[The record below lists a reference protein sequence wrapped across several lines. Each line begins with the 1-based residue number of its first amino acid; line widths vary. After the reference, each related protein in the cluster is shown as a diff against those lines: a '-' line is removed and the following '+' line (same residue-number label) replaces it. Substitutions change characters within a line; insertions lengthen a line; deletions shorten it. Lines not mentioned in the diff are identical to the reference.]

1 MEDEKGIP
9 SSHSSDSFGDHGSLK
24 ARPLAAWNHTLRYQ
38 KQSNVVLDTA
48 EQRGYPK
55 TAKPLHEDRS
65 NIWNSVHSKENCA
78 GATNKLRET
87 TQNVTTTK
95 SSRSREF
102 QHNEKTQSTVREKT
116 KTSQPTT
123 ILAITKHNN
132 LANQKANSSH
142 FLLKK
147 NCHGTVNPKNV
158 SNYVE
163 QWVDTGN
170 SGREVG
176 QIEVNCP
183 PLEKETK
190 HIDLNKPPSIISDD
204 TSGAPYSLE
213 LEGESETMN
222 EDGNVCDDTGGA
234 PYLKEF
240 EGESGSLYEDANVC
254 DDTGGAPYLKEFE
267 GESGSLYED
276 RNVCDGITYWRKRSS
291 SQLSCLTEEIP
302 EEHVSPPKRRKNHNG
317 QGGVSS

>member
-24 ARPLAAWNHTLRYQ
+24 ARPLAVWNHKLRYQ
-38 KQSNVVLDTA
+38 KQSNVVLETA
-48 EQRGYPK
+48 DQRGYPK

-65 NIWNSVHSKENCA
+65 NIRNSVHSKENCA
-78 GATNKLRET
+78 GATNKLREAS

-102 QHNEKTQSTVREKT
+102 QHNEKTQSTVHEKT
-116 KTSQPTT
+116 KSSQHTT
-123 ILAITKHNN
+123 ILANTKHNN

-163 QWVDTGN
+163 QWVDTVN

-183 PLEKETK
+183 PSLEKETK
-190 HIDLNKPPSIISDD
+190 QIDLNKSPSIISDD

-240 EGESGSLYEDANVC
+240 EGESGSLYED
-254 DDTGGAPYLKEFE
+254 
-267 GESGSLYED
+267 

-291 SQLSCLTEEIP
+291 SQLSCLTEEIT

-317 QGGVSS
+317 QGEVSS